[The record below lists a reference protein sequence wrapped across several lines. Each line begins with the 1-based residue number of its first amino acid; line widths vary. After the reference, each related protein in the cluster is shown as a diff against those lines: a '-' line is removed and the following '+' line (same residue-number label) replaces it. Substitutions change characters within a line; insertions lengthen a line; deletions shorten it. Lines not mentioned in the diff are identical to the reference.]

1 MDSLFRMELMTKRL
15 RSIGHAVAQAR
26 IHNHLSQT
34 TLAVMIGRSDHAYI
48 SRIECGKQAPS
59 LDVLFDLADA
69 LEVEVKYFFTE
80 I

>member
-1 MDSLFRMELMTKRL
+1 
-15 RSIGHAVAQAR
+15 
-26 IHNHLSQT
+26 
-34 TLAVMIGRSDHAYI
+34 MIGKTDHAYI

-59 LDVLFDLADA
+59 LDVLFDIADA

>member
-1 MDSLFRMELMTKRL
+1 MDSLFPMEMTEKRL
-15 RSIGHAVAQAR
+15 RSIGHAVARAR
-26 IHNHLSQT
+26 MNHHLSQT
-34 TLAVMIGRSDHAYI
+34 ALAVMIGKTDHAYI